1 MNRERRL
8 LVDAMLGRLVTY
20 LRMCGYDTVYTLE
33 ADIESDDTI
42 RSLARTEDR
51 TLLTR
56 DRELAAGAA
65 DGLLLTARE
74 RDDQL
79 AELAAA
85 GFDLSLPDEPR
96 RCSRCNGPLTGVEP
110 GATTPEYAPDP
121 GETEVWRCRHCGQ
134 QFWRCRHC
142 GQQFWRGSHWEAVA
156 TRLAGH

>member
-1 MNRERRL
+1 VNRERRL

-33 ADIESDDTI
+33 EDIESDDTI

-85 GFDLSLPDEPR
+85 GFDLPPDEPR
-96 RCSRCNGPLTGVEP
+96 RCSRCNGPLAGVEP

-134 QFWRCRHC
+134 QFWR
-142 GQQFWRGSHWEAVA
+142 GSHWEAVA